1 MLYLVST
8 PIGNL
13 SDITYRAV
21 EVLKSCDLILCEDTR
36 HSSHLLQHYDI
47 KRPLRSF
54 HMHNEEKACEPL
66 IEELRGGKTICLISD
81 AGTPLIS
88 DPGFPLVQACI
99 DAEIPMTSLP
109 GACACIDAL
118 VGSGLPANRFQFVGF
133 LPQKK
138 TDLGRLLTEM
148 LAYPG
153 TSICYES
160 PHRLLETIEF
170 LASLAPARK
179 VCVARELT
187 KKFETYHRGS
197 AAELLNHFQETAP
210 KGEIVLLISEDPEF
224 QSQME
229 SDPLKYAQQL
239 EHIFHIPKKEAIK
252 ISAELL
258 NLNKRILYKNSIA

>member
-47 KRPLRSF
+47 KKPLRSF
-54 HMHNEEKACEPL
+54 HMHNENSASASL
-66 IEELRGGKTICLISD
+66 IEELNQGKSICLISD

-99 DAEIPMTSLP
+99 EANISVTPLP

-118 VGSGLPANRFQFVGF
+118 VGSGLPAHRFQFVGF

-138 TDLGRLLTEM
+138 TDLARMLTEM
-148 LAYPG
+148 LIYSG

-160 PHRLLETIEF
+160 PHRLLETLEL
-170 LASLAPARK
+170 LAALSPERK

-187 KKFETYHRGS
+187 KKFETFHRGT
-197 AAELLNHFQETAP
+197 AASLFTHYQTTPP
-210 KGEIVLLISEDPEF
+210 KGEIVLLVSEDPQF
-224 QSQME
+224 QSRSEQ
-229 SDPLKYAQQL
+229 DPLAYAQHL
-239 EHIFHIPKKEAIK
+239 ESIFKIPRKEAIK
-252 ISAELL
+252 IAAELFD
-258 NLNKRILYKNSIA
+258 LNKRNLYKKTIA

>member
-36 HSSHLLQHYDI
+36 HSSHLLHHYEI
-47 KRPLRSF
+47 KKPLRSY
-54 HMHNEEKACEPL
+54 HMHNENSTTEPL
-66 IEELRGGKTICLISD
+66 IEEIRQGKTICLISD

-99 DAEIPMTSLP
+99 EANIPVSSLP

-118 VGSGLPANRFQFVGF
+118 VGSGLPAHRFQFVGF

-138 TDLGRLLTEM
+138 TDLSRMLTEM
-148 LAYPG
+148 LIYAG

-160 PHRLLETIEF
+160 PHRLLETLE
-170 LASLAPARK
+170 LLSALTPSRK

-187 KKFETYHRGS
+187 KKFETFQRGT
-197 AAELLNHFQETAP
+197 AAALFSHFQTTPP
-210 KGEIVLLISEDPEF
+210 KGEIVLLVSEDPHF
-224 QSQME
+224 QSQNE
-229 SDPLKYAQQL
+229 QDPLAYAQQL
-239 EHIFHIPKKEAIK
+239 EGIFKIPKKEAIK
-252 ISAELL
+252 IAAELF
-258 NLNKRILYKNSIA
+258 NLNKREIYKKTIA